1 MYGSRGVITK
11 TTISQ
16 SIQADSN
23 MAKYDAACKC
33 VLAEKIVLA
42 WIMKSCMEEYAD
54 CRIQEIADN
63 YILGIPQIGEVP
75 LLPDETNASKIQG
88 TGVEDVTITEGTI
101 TFDIRYYAVLPGT
114 GETVRLGKGSNQG
127 ENRLLDLLNVLF
139 STEIAKDLKKDILQN
154 EFQIPM
160 EEKME
165 RRLNEMCNFS
175 KGVWEEAMEKGIE
188 RGRQLG
194 IEQGVEQGEK
204 QGIEKGLLT
213 AIHNLMESMGWSAEQ
228 AMEALKIPSGKKLE
242 YTAKL

>member
-33 VLAEKIVLA
+33 MLAEKIVLA

-63 YILGIPQIGEVP
+63 YILGVPQIGEVP
-75 LLPDETNASKIQG
+75 
-88 TGVEDVTITEGTI
+88 
-101 TFDIRYYAVLPGT
+101 
-114 GETVRLGKGSNQG
+114 
-127 ENRLLDLLNVLF
+127 LF

-194 IEQGVEQGEK
+194 IEQGIEQGVEQGEK

-228 AMEALKIPSGKKLE
+228 AMEALKIPSGNMLE
-242 YTAKL
+242 YTAIL